1 MADKKSSAIEKPA
14 VDINHLTK
22 ELTNKNS
29 AYIFDLK
36 KRLREL
42 GKSEAEIQIV
52 LEELLPEIVANQ
64 KNGLTARKLYGTVT
78 EYTMQFEGTIGQ
90 TENKAENTTP
100 WLMWLDNSLLLLGV
114 LALMNGILGLVS
126 KAGENA
132 SYGVLTLFVMAA
144 AGGLVFY
151 LMYHYFYRTD
161 AANKDRK
168 GWLKGIGIMV
178 LAILVWV
185 LLFSVTALLPATIN
199 PNLTAI
205 PAIVIGAAA
214 LAVKWYLKRK
224 YNIANAMVQKR

>member
-1 MADKKSSAIEKPA
+1 MADKKSSVIEKPT
-14 VDINHLTK
+14 VDINHLSS

-42 GKSEAEIQIV
+42 GKSEIEIQTI
-52 LEELLPEIVANQ
+52 LEEIMPEIVANQ
-64 KNGLTARKLYGTVT
+64 KNGLTARKIFGTVT
-78 EYTMQFEGTIGQ
+78 EYTLQFENTVGQ
-90 TENKAENTTP
+90 SEKKVENTTP

-151 LMYHYFYRTD
+151 LMYHYFYRTE
-161 AANKDRK
+161 AVNKDRK
-168 GWLKGIGIMV
+168 GWIKGIGIMV

-185 LLFSVTALLPATIN
+185 LLFSITALLPAAIN
-199 PNLTAI
+199 PNLTSI
-205 PAIVIGAAA
+205 PAIIIGAGA
-214 LAVKWYLKRK
+214 LALKWYLKRK